1 MAKIQRDQVVDAALE
16 LLDEQGL
23 DALTT
28 RRLAQRL
35 GVESATLYWHFRDK
49 SVLLAEMAAV
59 ALARHHTLG
68 VPADTAQWH
77 IWFADNVRSFR
88 RALLAHRDGAR
99 LHAGTTPGVDA
110 IERIKPKIAYL
121 MRAGLTEQ
129 ESGMAMLAAS
139 QFTIGCVLEQQAQP
153 DEGTGLGAASPLSG
167 ETTTP
172 QQASGMTLEPID
184 PDVAFE
190 FGLGLIVEGLRRR
203 AAMGGCE

>member
-1 MAKIQRDQVVDAALE
+1 MAKIQHDQVVDAALE

-28 RRLAQRL
+28 RRLAQKL

-59 ALARHHTLG
+59 ALARHHTLA

-77 IWFADNVRSFR
+77 VWFADNARSFR

-99 LHAGTTPGVDA
+99 LHAGTTPDPDA
-110 IERIKPKIAYL
+110 VERIKPKIAYL
-121 MRAGLTEQ
+121 VRAGLTEQ

-139 QFTIGCVLEQQAQP
+139 QFTIGCVLEQQAQH
-153 DEGTGLGAASPLSG
+153 DEGAGSDASPPPG
-167 ETTTP
+167 ETTTL
-172 QQASGMTLEPID
+172 QQTSGMTMAPID

-190 FGLGLIVEGLRRR
+190 FGLALIVDGLRRR
-203 AAMGGCE
+203 AATGGHE

>member
-77 IWFADNVRSFR
+77 VWFADNARSFR

-110 IERIKPKIAYL
+110 LERIKPKIAYL
-121 MRAGLTEQ
+121 VRAGLTEQ

-153 DEGTGLGAASPLSG
+153 DEGTGLGASQQPG
-167 ETTTP
+167 ETIAP

-203 AAMGGCE
+203 AAICGGE